1 MQWGLKNLTPLE
13 SQHSDSA
20 VLRRRRLKHPTLAQ
34 LASLPISTSTPPA
47 HPSPGAPSHPQPD
60 LVAAHV
66 AAPPPEDED
75 ECAAT
80 PAAQNGNGY
89 AKPETST

>member
-1 MQWGLKNLTPLE
+1 MIF
-13 SQHSDSA
+13 SDSA

-34 LASLPISTSTPPA
+34 LASLPISTSALPSQTSAA
-47 HPSPGAPSHPQPD
+47 HPSQPQPD

-66 AAPPPEDED
+66 AAPPPENED

-80 PAAQNGNGY
+80 PGAQNGNGY
-89 AKPETST
+89 ASNRGTAIN

>member
-1 MQWGLKNLTPLE
+1 MNF
-13 SQHSDSA
+13 SDSA
-20 VLRRRRLKHPTLAQ
+20 VLRRRRQKHPSLAQ
-34 LASLPISTSTPPA
+34 LASLPISTSAPQSNSSA
-47 HPSPGAPSHPQPD
+47 QSPSQPQPD

-89 AKPETST
+89 VDNRGGLL